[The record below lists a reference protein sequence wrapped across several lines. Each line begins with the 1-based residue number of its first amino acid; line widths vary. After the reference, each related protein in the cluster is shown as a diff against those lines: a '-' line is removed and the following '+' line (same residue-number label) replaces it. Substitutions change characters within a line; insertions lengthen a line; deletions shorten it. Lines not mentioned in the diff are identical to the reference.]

1 MEVQDTDLPGVV
13 IVKPDVFADGRGF
26 LLEAYQA
33 RRYGEY
39 PALDQAFVQDNR
51 SRSRRGVLRGM
62 HFQVEHPQGKLVSVT
77 RGAVFDVAVDID
89 PDSDTFRRYVGVV
102 LDDQTHRQLYVP
114 AGYAH
119 GFCVLSDVADL
130 SYKCTDFYAPG
141 DEAGIHWADD
151 SIGID
156 WPIADPI
163 LSDKDR
169 MNPTLDEYLK

>member
-1 MEVQDTDLPGVV
+1 MEVEETDLPGVV
-13 IVKPDVFADGRGF
+13 IVKPDVFADERGF

-33 RRYGEY
+33 RRYGEH
-39 PALDQAFVQDNR
+39 PALDQNFVQDNR
-51 SRSRRGVLRGM
+51 SRSRRGVLRGL

-89 PDSDTFRRYVGVV
+89 PRSPTFRRYVGVV
-102 LDDQTHRQLYVP
+102 LDDRSHHQLYVP

-119 GFCVLSDVADL
+119 GFCVLSDEADL

-141 DEAGIHWADD
+141 DEAGIHWADA
-151 SIGID
+151 SLGID

-163 LSDKDR
+163 VSEKDR
-169 MNPTLDEYLK
+169 DNPTLDEYLR

>member
-1 MEVQDTDLPGVV
+1 MEIEETDLPGVV
-13 IVKPDVFADGRGF
+13 IVKPDVFADERGF

-33 RRYGEY
+33 RRYSKH
-39 PALDQAFVQDNR
+39 PALDQDFVQDNR
-51 SRSRRGVLRGM
+51 SRSRHGVLRGL

-89 PDSDTFRRYVGVV
+89 PRSPTFRTYVGVV
-102 LDDQTHRQLYVP
+102 LDDRSHHQLYVP

-119 GFCVLSDVADL
+119 GFCVLSDEADL

-151 SIGID
+151 SIGIE
-156 WPIADPI
+156 WPIAAPI
-163 LSDKDR
+163 VSEKDR
-169 MNPTLDEYLK
+169 VNPTLNEYLR